1 MRPILVM
8 PLRCAE
14 AITPATCLYVT
25 SLLGRRWNSGWSGIA
40 AAFLKRAS
48 SVGRSGTVSPFHS
61 TVPSKSTSMVITV
74 GGVSGGGGLPT
85 GMLSFT
91 ACVWI
96 GMVMISMISSTSIT
110 SINGVVLMS
119 TITSGSPPPPL
130 PTDMAMVVFPFLL
143 ALERAARRRLGNEA
157 DLEDRGALAGRDDA
171 TDRFVARVLV
181 CADMDLGLRLDG
193 RDRLELLEQSLRV
206 AHVFHVPE
214 DVAVLVHRD
223 DDVLRLRL
231 QGDVAFLRQ
240 VNRDLLH
247 HHRDGDQE
255 DDEQHQH
262 HVDERRGVDGGHHLL
277 VGVFRVLADC
287 HGHGKSPSGPRRPG
301 AARRERGCRSSAPCA
316 GRPRRRAG
324 IRAQP

>member
-61 TVPSKSTSMVITV
+61 TVPSKSTSMVITT
-74 GGVSGGGGLPT
+74 GGTGGGGGLPT

-96 GMVMISMISSTSIT
+96 GMVMISMMRSTSIT

-119 TITSGSPPPPL
+119 TITSGSPPPPE
-130 PTDMAMVVFPFLL
+130 PTFMAMVVFPFCGL
-143 ALERAARRRLGNEA
+143 AAGGAARRGLGDEA
-157 DLEDRGALAGRDDA
+157 DLQDRGALAGGDHAAHRL
-171 TDRFVARVLV
+171 VARLRVAAAV
-181 CADMDLGLRLDG
+181 HLGLRLQRG
-193 RDRLELLEQSLRV
+193 AGLQLVEERLGIT
-206 AHVFHVPE
+206 HVLQVPE
-214 DVAVLVHRD
+214 HVAVLVHRD
-223 DDVLRLRL
+223 DDVLGLRL
-231 QGDVAFLRQ
+231 EGDVALLRQ
-240 VNRDLLH
+240 ADRDLLH
-247 HHRDGDQE
+247 DDRDGDQE

-262 HVDERRGVDGGHHLL
+262 HVDERRGVDGCHHFL
-277 VGVFRVLADC
+277 FAVLGALADGDC
-287 HGHGKSPSGPRRPG
+287 HGELPRGGDG
-301 AARRERGCRSSAPCA
+301 ALR
-316 GRPRRRAG
+316 
-324 IRAQP
+324 